1 VHQAQLSRA
10 DIAATDRGV
19 RDEIAALPLPELRA
33 EADRLERVVRQ
44 APRPRLQRRPA
55 GAEAE
60 LADARRTTQA
70 ANTRRVEFEQQRDK
84 AGRRARRAIGPEIAR
99 AASIER
105 DAHIAVGL
113 AGERVHELRAQVAGD
128 RWPVEHAGLL
138 ACLAA
143 VRDELAG
150 HDQTTMLRVRH
161 LAVPEYLTAELGER
175 PAAPRARGT
184 WDRAAV
190 RIEHYR
196 SSFGITDT
204 QSALGEQPRELPA
217 RRAFDQARRDID
229 AAEGRLAR
237 GVAIE
242 RQTRLPLGRGLGR

>member
-1 VHQAQLSRA
+1 
-10 DIAATDRGV
+10 
-19 RDEIAALPLPELRA
+19 
-33 EADRLERVVRQ
+33 VVRQ
-44 APRPRLQRRPA
+44 APGPRLQRQLA

-60 LADARRTTQA
+60 LADAQRTAQA
-70 ANTRRVEFEQQRDK
+70 ANRRRVELEQQRDK
-84 AGRRARRAIGPEIAR
+84 TGRRARRAIEPEMAR

-128 RWPVEHAGLL
+128 RWPVHHAEVL
-138 ACLAA
+138 ARFAA
-143 VRDELAG
+143 VRDELVG
-150 HDQTTMLRVRH
+150 RDQTTMLRVRH
-161 LAVPEYLTAELGER
+161 LAVPEYLSAELGER

-196 SSFGITDT
+196 SSFEITDK
-204 QSALGEQPRELPA
+204 QSALGERPRELAA

-229 AAEGRLAR
+229 GAKPRLAR
-237 GVAIE
+237 GVSIE
-242 RQTRLPLGRGLGR
+242 RQTRLPLGRGLSR